1 MNKKIVDSERTT
13 RETEQGDT
21 ADGRSSFRQYSSS
34 VQAEK
39 VWDEKGQLREKLKE
53 VTDTM
58 LQFLDTMLEKVK
70 RNTLT

>member
-13 RETEQGDT
+13 RETEQDDT

-34 VQAEK
+34 VQAE
-39 VWDEKGQLREKLKE
+39 VWDEKGQLHEKLKE
-53 VTDTM
+53 VTDTK

>member
-21 ADGRSSFRQYSSS
+21 ADGRSSFRQYSGS

-39 VWDEKGQLREKLKE
+39 VWDEEGQLHKKLKE

-58 LQFLDTMLEKVK
+58 L
-70 RNTLT
+70 